1 MNWKL
6 ECTSQF
12 HHIFSPSFTPRRL
25 TDFNISAPSASWHTD
40 YRSTAFIF
48 IGGLPFNLTEGDVI
62 TIFSQFGEPTYL
74 NLVRDKETGKSKG
87 FAFLKYE
94 DQRSTDLAVD
104 NLGGAEILGRTLK
117 VDHTQ
122 YKPKDGEDIVRD
134 NTYGDGEDEE
144 GGDGQQK
151 KLGQSD
157 GEEEEARPM
166 LKEERE
172 LAELIQSHD
181 DDDPMKE
188 YLVQQKKDEVA
199 EAVALC
205 NREQKSGKQAEKKHS
220 KRRHGSHRDRD
231 TKERDEEGNRHRHHR
246 ARRNRED
253 EEEDGDAGRK
263 HRCRRGEPDDAAER
277 PRQHRRRS
285 RSPSDVPARN
295 RRD

>member
-1 MNWKL
+1 
-6 ECTSQF
+6 
-12 HHIFSPSFTPRRL
+12 
-25 TDFNISAPSASWHTD
+25 
-40 YRSTAFIF
+40 
-48 IGGLPFNLTEGDVI
+48 
-62 TIFSQFGEPTYL
+62 
-74 NLVRDKETGKSKG
+74 VRDKETGKSKG

-134 NTYGDGEDEE
+134 NTYGDEEDNE
-144 GGDGQQK
+144 GDGREPK

-157 GEEEEARPM
+157 GEEEKARPM

-172 LAELIQSHD
+172 LAELMQTHD

-199 EAVALC
+199 EAVAQY
-205 NREQKSGKQAEKKHS
+205 NREQRPVNHGEKKHS
-220 KRRHGSHRDRD
+220 ERRHRSHRDRNSRH
-231 TKERDEEGNRHRHHR
+231 ERDEDEHGHRRHRS
-246 ARRNRED
+246 RRPRED
-253 EEEDGDAGRK
+253 DGEDGDGDKKQRT
-263 HRCRRGEPDDAAER
+263 RRDEYDDAAQS

-285 RSPSDVPARN
+285 RSP
-295 RRD
+295 